1 MRAKEFV
8 IESNL
13 GSTVPT
19 SDTTLSISNADAL
32 PAVYSIPELVNSD
45 FYKQYRFGVAIA
57 MARGAKATMNEPKTN
72 MAPAS
77 AWGENQIVVG
87 YDLDPDIIDQA
98 LHTIGLKSSDKK
110 LISTRKSEESKDVDT
125 ISPIQGFKGYQR

>member
-1 MRAKEFV
+1 MRAKEF
-8 IESNL
+8 IAENL

-19 SDTTLSISNADAL
+19 SDSHLSVSNADAL
-32 PAVYSIPELVNSD
+32 PSVYSIPALPNND

-57 MARGAKATMNEPKTN
+57 QARGSKATMPAEKSN
-72 MAPAS
+72 MSPSS

-110 LISTRKSEESKDVDT
+110 LISTRKSQESTDVDT
-125 ISPIQGFKGYQR
+125 ISPIQGFKGYPR